1 MVETQAELSPLL
13 QKPSEVPMLE
23 VALVITATFLLS
35 AVLGAVVLLTLG
47 TAVALIAGE
56 LIILFVPLGY
66 LLAKR
71 INIKSYIGVNLKLRN
86 VTVGVAFGVVLLF
99 LNMVVSEALTVVFG
113 VSQAV
118 EESNAL
124 LANLSTS
131 TVGFIAVASS
141 LLLAGFC
148 EEFAFRGFLQNA
160 LARKYSFVPA
170 LVLSSLVF
178 GLFHFDPQV
187 VYILAAMSSGLV
199 LGYIN
204 HRWSYVTAAT
214 AHSTMNLIVL
224 WILVTGI

>member
-1 MVETQAELSPLL
+1 METQSEPSSLL
-13 QKPSEVPMLE
+13 PEKSSEVSILE
-23 VALVITATFLLS
+23 VALVITATFLLT

-47 TAVALIAGE
+47 TAAALIVGE
-56 LIILFVPLGY
+56 LVILFVPLGY
-66 LLAKR
+66 LLVKR
-71 INIKSYIGVNLKLRN
+71 INIKSYVGVNLNPRS
-86 VTVGVAFGVVLLF
+86 VAVGAVFGVVLLF
-99 LNMVVSEALTVVFG
+99 LNMVVSEALTAVFG

-131 TVGFIAVASS
+131 TLGFMAVALS

-148 EEFAFRGFLQNA
+148 EEFAFRGFLQNT
-160 LARKYSFVPA
+160 LARKYSVVPA
-170 LVLSSLVF
+170 VVLSSLVF
-178 GLFHFDPQV
+178 GLFHFDPQI

-204 HRWSYVTAAT
+204 YRWNYVAAAT

-224 WILVTGI
+224 WILVAGI

>member
-1 MVETQAELSPLL
+1 VVETQVEQSPLL
-13 QKPSEVPMLE
+13 QKRSEAPMLE
-23 VALVITATFLLS
+23 VALVITATFLLT

-47 TAVALIAGE
+47 TAAALIVGE
-56 LIILFVPLGY
+56 LIILLVPLGY

-71 INIKSYIGVNLKLRN
+71 INIKSYIGVNLNLRN
-86 VTVGVAFGVVLLF
+86 VTIGLTFGVVLLF
-99 LNMVVSEALTVVFG
+99 LNIVVSEALTVVFG

-204 HRWSYVTAAT
+204 YRWSYVAAAT

-224 WILVTGI
+224 WILVAGI

>member
-1 MVETQAELSPLL
+1 MLETQSKRSPLL
-13 QKPSEVPMLE
+13 QKPSEVPILE
-23 VALVITATFLLS
+23 VALVITATFLLT
-35 AVLGAVVLLTLG
+35 AVLGVVTLLTLG
-47 TAVALIAGE
+47 TAATLIVGE
-56 LIILFVPLGY
+56 LTILLVPLGY

-71 INIKSYIGVNLKLRN
+71 INIKSYVGVNLNPRS
-86 VTVGVAFGVVLLF
+86 VTVGLAFGVVLLL
-99 LNMVVSEALTVVFG
+99 LNIVVSEALTAVFG

-124 LANLSTS
+124 LTNLSSS
-131 TVGFIAVASS
+131 TGGLIAVASS
-141 LLLAGFC
+141 LLLAGLC

-160 LARKYSFVPA
+160 LSRKYSFVPA

-178 GLFHFDPQV
+178 GLFHFDPQI

-204 HRWSYVTAAT
+204 HRWSYVAAAT

-224 WILVTGI
+224 WILVMGT

>member
-1 MVETQAELSPLL
+1 MVETQVEQSPLL
-13 QKPSEVPMLE
+13 QKRSEAPMLE
-23 VALVITATFLLS
+23 VALVITATFLLT

-47 TAVALIAGE
+47 TAAALIVGE
-56 LIILFVPLGY
+56 LIILLVPLGY

-71 INIKSYIGVNLKLRN
+71 INIKSYIGVNLNLRN
-86 VTVGVAFGVVLLF
+86 VTIGLTFGVVLLF
-99 LNMVVSEALTVVFG
+99 LNIVVSEALTVVFG

-204 HRWSYVTAAT
+204 YRWSYVAAAT

-224 WILVTGI
+224 WILVAGI

>member
-1 MVETQAELSPLL
+1 MESHQSNLFQLP
-13 QKPSEVPMLE
+13 QKSDEVPILE
-23 VALVITATFLLS
+23 VVLVITATFLLT
-35 AVLGAVVLLTLG
+35 AVLGAFVLLTLG
-47 TAVALIAGE
+47 TAVALILGE
-56 LIILFVPLGY
+56 LMILFVPLGY
-66 LLAKR
+66 LLVKR
-71 INIKSYIGVNLKLRN
+71 INIKGYMGINPNPRSI
-86 VTVGVAFGVVLLF
+86 TVGLAFGVILLF
-99 LNMVVSEALTVVFG
+99 LNVVISEVLTAVFG

-131 TVGFIAVASS
+131 TTGLIAVALS

-160 LARKYSFVPA
+160 LTRKYSFMPA
-170 LVLSSLVF
+170 LILSSLVF
-178 GLFHFDPQV
+178 GLFHFDPQL

-204 HRWSYVTAAT
+204 YRWNYLAAAT

-224 WILVTGI
+224 WILVMGI